1 MADEP
6 HKPQAPQESITQ
18 FWARW
23 AANQGTSTVLVF
35 IGLFL
40 IHEYVPQHL
49 AAIKEGYAE
58 LERSHKEERKER
70 DAMFLEEI
78 RKERELLRGTLDKIG
93 RQLSTQ

>member
-1 MADEP
+1 MADEAA
-6 HKPQAPQESITQ
+6 KPQTPQESATQ

-58 LERSHKEERKER
+58 LERSHREERKER
-70 DAMFLEEI
+70 DALFIEEI
-78 RKERELLRGTLDKIG
+78 RKERELLRGTLDKIERRLTG
-93 RQLSTQ
+93 P

>member
-1 MADEP
+1 MPPQKDETT
-6 HKPQAPQESITQ
+6 TQ

-40 IHEYVPQHL
+40 IHQYVPQHL

-58 LERSHKEERKER
+58 IERSHREERKER
-70 DAMFLEEI
+70 DVLYIEEI
-78 RKERELLRGTLDKIG
+78 RKERELNRAMLDRIE
-93 RQLSTQ
+93 RRLTASP